1 MKQRTTIGAP
11 VLLGALLLLAGCNQG
26 KVREAEERAVAA
38 EARVAEMNT
47 IAAAK
52 DTLMTELMQTTSF
65 ITQINDELAKVKP
78 AKGQK
83 TVTYNERVMP
93 AAEYRANV
101 MARIQSLITR
111 LDSAET
117 RLQSSQAR
125 LSQLGAKDRAL
136 DSMVVQYRALM
147 DEQREQIA
155 LLSAQVDTLQ
165 ADRSRLV
172 FEKAA
177 LDTAVTQL
185 TSEAN
190 TVYYTIGTK
199 QELLARGVATETGG
213 ARVLGIFGK
222 AGKTLVPARNFSNSE
237 FTVADKRTLV
247 EIVFPKADKAY
258 SIVSPHSTG
267 HIQPAPDKD
276 GKIIGGSF
284 QILDPAEFWVQ
295 SKYLVVVER

>member
-1 MKQRTTIGAP
+1 MKLRTTFGAQIG
-11 VLLGALLLLAGCNQG
+11 LGAMLLLAGCNQG
-26 KVREAEERAVAA
+26 KLREAEQRAAAA
-38 EARVAEMNT
+38 EARVTEMNT
-47 IAAAK
+47 ITAAK

-101 MARIQSLITR
+101 MTRIQSLIKR
-111 LDSAET
+111 LDDAEA
-117 RLQSSQAR
+117 RLQSSQTR
-125 LSQLGAKDRAL
+125 LSQLGARDEAL

-147 DEQREQIA
+147 DEQREQIV
-155 LLSAQVDTLQ
+155 LLTAQVDTLQ
-165 ADRSRLV
+165 ADRTRLV

-185 TSEAN
+185 TTETN
-190 TVYYTIGTK
+190 TVYFTVGTK
-199 QELLARGVATETGG
+199 EELLQRGVVTEVGG

-222 AGKTLVPARNFSNSE
+222 AGKTLVPARNIPNTE
-237 FTVADKRTLV
+237 FTQADKRTLV
-247 EIVFPKADKAY
+247 DIVFPKANRPY
-258 SIVSPHSTG
+258 SIVSPHSTS

-276 GKIIGGSF
+276 GKILGGSF
-284 QILDPAEFWVQ
+284 QIQDPAVFWAQ
-295 SKYLVVVER
+295 SKYLIVVER

>member
-1 MKQRTTIGAP
+1 M
-11 VLLGALLLLAGCNQG
+11 LLLTGCNQG
-26 KVREAEERAVAA
+26 KLREAEQRATAA
-38 EARVAEMNT
+38 EARVTEMNT

-52 DTLMTELMQTTSF
+52 DTLMNELVQTTTF

-101 MARIQSLITR
+101 MTRIQSLVTR
-111 LDSAET
+111 LDDAEA
-117 RLQSSQAR
+117 RLQSSQTR
-125 LSQLGAKDRAL
+125 LSQLGARDKAL

-155 LLSAQVDTLQ
+155 LLTAQVDTLQ
-165 ADRSRLV
+165 ADRTRLV

-185 TSEAN
+185 TTETN

-199 QELLARGVATETGG
+199 AELLQRGVATEEGG

-222 AGKTLVPARNFSNSE
+222 AGKTLVPARNAPSSE

-247 EIVFPKADKAY
+247 EIVFPSPDKPY
-258 SIVSPHSTG
+258 SIVSPHSTS

-276 GKIIGGSF
+276 GKIRGGSF
-284 QILDPAEFWVQ
+284 QIQDPAAFWAQ